1 MLEKAIEMLTIQQ
14 GSREN
19 DPILWLLGEQVKDV
33 CRAEPRSAE
42 LVVQDLEGGM
52 KLSDLKKK
60 LDELAKKHKV
70 GNQSVVTPME
80 ADALIREFFGL
91 PERGAAPEPER
102 EPERGGKVLSLFDL
116 L

>member
-1 MLEKAIEMLTIQQ
+1 MLERALKLIEAQQ
-14 GSREN
+14 GSREKT
-19 DPILWLLGEQVKDV
+19 PILWMLGEQVKDI
-33 CRAEPRSAE
+33 CRAEPRAAE

-52 KLSDLKKK
+52 KLLDLKKK